1 MSLPDD
7 EYLDAVAP
15 NANAGAERQ
24 PGTLAGIAGAL
35 VGGAL
40 GAMAGPVGAAA
51 GAAAGAQ
58 AGSTIG
64 LALASAGLLEAK
76 LGLSYQGALP
86 AKGKEYPGLG
96 YKRLQDK
103 PPKAQRQQQQPAV
116 AQ

>member
-76 LGLSYQGALP
+76 EQYDLYLLNG
-86 AKGKEYPGLG
+86 
-96 YKRLQDK
+96 
-103 PPKAQRQQQQPAV
+103 QRFSHGSA
-116 AQ
+116 